1 METKKI
7 KKVAEYN
14 IGLDIGTNSVGWA
27 VTDLENN
34 ILKHGNKNMW
44 GARLFDEG
52 QTATERRNFRGT
64 RRRIERRKERINIL
78 QSLML
83 DDMEKE
89 YPNFFP
95 MLRETSKI
103 KEEKNRESINGKK
116 YNLFSELNFSDSI
129 YYKKYPTIYHL
140 RKDLMDKQEKFD
152 IRFVYLAIHHI
163 IKYRGNFLYEGNL
176 KSSNNEIIDSIISVI
191 NYIEEDLKIEFVS
204 EAENI
209 RTILMNK
216 DKTKSTKKEEIM
228 SLFDYSK
235 EEKTIIYNIVSAM
248 LGSEFHINKIF
259 DIDIEN
265 SSISFSNEI
274 TNEDEIKESLKEKS
288 CIYEELQKIYNWFVL
303 QDILQGNASIS
314 MAFIKKYNKYK
325 NDLKILKKVY
335 KEHLKSE
342 YNKMFRIEKNNSYA
356 IYDKNISKCP
366 IKNLH
371 ERIKHDLEK
380 IENCN
385 EKEEILKDIEND
397 NFLIKINTTANAAIP
412 YQLHYQEL
420 EKILE
425 NQSKYY
431 PSLQENKQHI
441 LELMKFRIPYYVGPL
456 SKNNNSKFA
465 WLVRNTDE
473 KI

>member
-52 QTATERRNFRGT
+52 QTAAERRNFRGT

-140 RKDLMDKQEKFD
+140 RKDLMEKQEKFD
-152 IRFVYLAIHHI
+152 IRLVYLAIHHI

-176 KSSNNEIIDSIISVI
+176 KSSNNEIIDSIISVT
-191 NYIEEDLKIEFVS
+191 NYIEEDLEIDFVS

-209 RTILMNK
+209 REVLMNK
-216 DKTKSTKKEEIM
+216 EKLKVQKK
-228 SLFDYSK
+228 
-235 EEKTIIYNIVSAM
+235 
-248 LGSEFHINKIF
+248 
-259 DIDIEN
+259 
-265 SSISFSNEI
+265 
-274 TNEDEIKESLKEKS
+274 
-288 CIYEELQKIYNWFVL
+288 
-303 QDILQGNASIS
+303 
-314 MAFIKKYNKYK
+314 KK
-325 NDLKILKKVY
+325 
-335 KEHLKSE
+335 
-342 YNKMFRIEKNNSYA
+342 
-356 IYDKNISKCP
+356 
-366 IKNLH
+366 
-371 ERIKHDLEK
+371 
-380 IENCN
+380 
-385 EKEEILKDIEND
+385 
-397 NFLIKINTTANAAIP
+397 
-412 YQLHYQEL
+412 
-420 EKILE
+420 
-425 NQSKYY
+425 
-431 PSLQENKQHI
+431 
-441 LELMKFRIPYYVGPL
+441 
-456 SKNNNSKFA
+456 
-465 WLVRNTDE
+465 
-473 KI
+473 